1 MYFVLVIYTMD
12 NIISEARS
20 LNQNTFL
27 NHVFDTSEE
36 GKAEI
41 LNVVQYA
48 VTGIL
53 PIVALNKTI
62 QKFIPEADIEKSS
75 LEVLAEIFI
84 QIVVMFIGIVL
95 IHRLITYF
103 PTYSGYK
110 YEAFNLTTV
119 ILAFLVIVLSLQTKL
134 GIKVNILV
142 DRALELWNGPS
153 KEVVKKDSK
162 RPCFLPSLFVG
173 FLSCIVKRC
182 YKFFTHSIVSAIA
195 KHSTVDI
202 VICVSQFT
210 VFPTIYPWPIGNASF
225 VSFVCFFIFH
235 NKKMTGISPRP
246 SYAVTSKVNVFGSSI
261 DTTINSTSLYLNTS
275 PLDAVSRNVPTFD

>member
-1 MYFVLVIYTMD
+1 MD

-20 LNQNTFL
+20 INDNTFL
-27 NHVFDTSEE
+27 NHIFSTSEE
-36 GKAEI
+36 SKAEI

-48 VTGIL
+48 VMGVL
-53 PIVALNKTI
+53 PVVGLNKTI
-62 QKFIPEADIEKSS
+62 QKFIPEADVEKSS

-84 QIVVMFIGIVL
+84 QIVVMFVGVVL

-142 DRALELWNGPS
+142 DRVLELWNGPS

-162 RPCFLPSLFVG
+162 RPVNN
-173 FLSCIVKRC
+173 
-182 YKFFTHSIVSAIA
+182 HAA
-195 KHSTVDI
+195 
-202 VICVSQFT
+202 SQADT
-210 VFPTIYPWPIGNASF
+210 LDNSGVQNGIFPPP
-225 VSFVCFFIFH
+225 
-235 NKKMTGISPRP
+235 P
-246 SYAVTSKVNVFGSSI
+246 AVTTSNRSSGQGHDYMLKASGQGAAMSDFSDFGPMPA
-261 DTTINSTSLYLNTS
+261 NSALSGGS
-275 PLDAVSRNVPTFD
+275 FW

>member
-1 MYFVLVIYTMD
+1 MD

-20 LNQNTFL
+20 MNQNTFL
-27 NHVFDTSEE
+27 NHIFDTSEE
-36 GKAEI
+36 AKAEI

-48 VTGIL
+48 ITGIL
-53 PIVALNKTI
+53 PVVALNKTI
-62 QKFIPEADIEKSS
+62 QKFIPEADVEKSS

-84 QIVVMFIGIVL
+84 QIVVMFVGVVL

-153 KEVVKKDSK
+153 NESVKKDSK
-162 RPCFLPSLFVG
+162 RPVNNHATSQADTLDNSGVQNGMFPPAPAMATSNRSSGQGHDYMMKASSPINNFNE
-173 FLSCIVKRC
+173 FSPAPAN
-182 YKFFTHSIVSAIA
+182 SALA
-195 KHSTVDI
+195 
-202 VICVSQFT
+202 
-210 VFPTIYPWPIGNASF
+210 GGSF
-225 VSFVCFFIFH
+225 W
-235 NKKMTGISPRP
+235 
-246 SYAVTSKVNVFGSSI
+246 
-261 DTTINSTSLYLNTS
+261 
-275 PLDAVSRNVPTFD
+275 

>member
-1 MYFVLVIYTMD
+1 MD

-20 LNQNTFL
+20 INDNTFL
-27 NHVFDTSEE
+27 NHIFSTSEE
-36 GKAEI
+36 SKAEI

-48 VTGIL
+48 VMGVL
-53 PIVALNKTI
+53 PVVGLNKTI
-62 QKFIPEADIEKSS
+62 QKFIPEADVEKSS

-84 QIVVMFIGIVL
+84 QIVVMFVGVVL

-162 RPCFLPSLFVG
+162 RPVNNHAASQADTLDNSGVQNGIFPPAPAMATSNRSSGQGHDYMLKASGQISDFNEFSPAPAN
-173 FLSCIVKRC
+173 
-182 YKFFTHSIVSAIA
+182 SALA
-195 KHSTVDI
+195 
-202 VICVSQFT
+202 
-210 VFPTIYPWPIGNASF
+210 GGSF
-225 VSFVCFFIFH
+225 W
-235 NKKMTGISPRP
+235 
-246 SYAVTSKVNVFGSSI
+246 
-261 DTTINSTSLYLNTS
+261 
-275 PLDAVSRNVPTFD
+275 

>member
-1 MYFVLVIYTMD
+1 MD

-20 LNQNTFL
+20 INQNTFL
-27 NHVFDTSEE
+27 NHIFDTSEE
-36 GKAEI
+36 AKAEI

-48 VTGIL
+48 ITGIL
-53 PIVALNKTI
+53 PVVALNKTI

-84 QIVVMFIGIVL
+84 QIVVMFVGVVI

-142 DRALELWNGPS
+142 DRTLELWNGPS
-153 KEVVKKDSK
+153 KEAVKKDSK
-162 RPCFLPSLFVG
+162 RPVNNHATSQADTLDNSGVQNGMFPPPPAITTSNRSSGQGHDYMLKASGQGGQMSDFNDFSPAPAN
-173 FLSCIVKRC
+173 
-182 YKFFTHSIVSAIA
+182 SALA
-195 KHSTVDI
+195 
-202 VICVSQFT
+202 
-210 VFPTIYPWPIGNASF
+210 GGSF
-225 VSFVCFFIFH
+225 W
-235 NKKMTGISPRP
+235 
-246 SYAVTSKVNVFGSSI
+246 
-261 DTTINSTSLYLNTS
+261 
-275 PLDAVSRNVPTFD
+275 

>member
-1 MYFVLVIYTMD
+1 MD

-36 GKAEI
+36 GKSEI

-119 ILAFLVIVLSLQTKL
+119 ILAFLVIVLSLQTKM

-142 DRALELWNGPS
+142 DRALEMWNGPS
-153 KEVVKKDSK
+153 KETVRKESK
-162 RPCFLPSLFVG
+162 RPVNN
-173 FLSCIVKRC
+173 
-182 YKFFTHSIVSAIA
+182 HA
-195 KHSTVDI
+195 
-202 VICVSQFT
+202 VSQADSLDNSG
-210 VFPTIYPWPIGNASF
+210 VQNGMFPPP
-225 VSFVCFFIFH
+225 
-235 NKKMTGISPRP
+235 P
-246 SYAVTSKVNVFGSSI
+246 AVTTSNRSSGQGHDYMLKASAPMNDYNDFGPAPA
-261 DTTINSTSLYLNTS
+261 NSALAGGS
-275 PLDAVSRNVPTFD
+275 FW

>member
-1 MYFVLVIYTMD
+1 MD

-119 ILAFLVIVLSLQTKL
+119 ILAFLVIVLSLQTKM

-142 DRALELWNGPS
+142 DRALEMWNGPS
-153 KEVVKKDSK
+153 KETVRKESK
-162 RPCFLPSLFVG
+162 RPVNN
-173 FLSCIVKRC
+173 
-182 YKFFTHSIVSAIA
+182 HA
-195 KHSTVDI
+195 
-202 VICVSQFT
+202 VSQADSLDNSGVQNG
-210 VFPTIYPWPIGNASF
+210 VFPPAPAVATSNRSSGQGHDYMMKASAPMNDYNDF
-225 VSFVCFFIFH
+225 GPAPANSALAGGSFW
-235 NKKMTGISPRP
+235 
-246 SYAVTSKVNVFGSSI
+246 
-261 DTTINSTSLYLNTS
+261 
-275 PLDAVSRNVPTFD
+275 

>member
-1 MYFVLVIYTMD
+1 MD

-110 YEAFNLTTV
+110 YEACNLTTV
-119 ILAFLVIVLSLQTKL
+119 ILAVLVIVLSLQTKM

-142 DRALELWNGPS
+142 DRALEMWNGPS
-153 KEVVKKDSK
+153 KETVRKESK
-162 RPCFLPSLFVG
+162 RPVNN
-173 FLSCIVKRC
+173 
-182 YKFFTHSIVSAIA
+182 HA
-195 KHSTVDI
+195 
-202 VICVSQFT
+202 VSQADSLDNSGVQNG
-210 VFPTIYPWPIGNASF
+210 VFPPAPAVATSNRSSGQGHDYMIKASAPMNDYNDF
-225 VSFVCFFIFH
+225 GPAPANSALAGGSFW
-235 NKKMTGISPRP
+235 
-246 SYAVTSKVNVFGSSI
+246 
-261 DTTINSTSLYLNTS
+261 
-275 PLDAVSRNVPTFD
+275 

>member
-1 MYFVLVIYTMD
+1 M
-12 NIISEARS
+12 
-20 LNQNTFL
+20 NQNTFL
-27 NHVFDTSEE
+27 NHIFDTSEE
-36 GKAEI
+36 AKAEI

-48 VTGIL
+48 ITGIL
-53 PIVALNKTI
+53 PVVALNKTI

-84 QIVVMFIGIVL
+84 QIVVMFVGVVL

-153 KEVVKKDSK
+153 NDTVKKDSK
-162 RPCFLPSLFVG
+162 RPVNNHAASQADTLDNSGVQNGMFPPPPAITTTNRSSGQGHDYMLKASGQGAPMSDFDS
-173 FLSCIVKRC
+173 FSPAPAN
-182 YKFFTHSIVSAIA
+182 SALA
-195 KHSTVDI
+195 
-202 VICVSQFT
+202 
-210 VFPTIYPWPIGNASF
+210 GGSF
-225 VSFVCFFIFH
+225 W
-235 NKKMTGISPRP
+235 
-246 SYAVTSKVNVFGSSI
+246 
-261 DTTINSTSLYLNTS
+261 
-275 PLDAVSRNVPTFD
+275 